1 MTAADVIQQTQH
13 KMGVTVEKLR
23 DDFTRIRTGRAST
36 GLLDK
41 IRVDYYGV
49 PTPINQMAAVKSP
62 DAHMLVVEPWDKSV
76 LRGIEAAILASDL
89 GITPSNDG
97 SVIRLPFPAL
107 TEERRKE
114 MVKQC
119 RSYAEEARVAVR
131 NQRRDANAKIER
143 AKKDA
148 ELPEDEARR
157 AEEQVQKLTDKYIAE
172 VDAMLK
178 KKEADVMEI

>member
-1 MTAADVIQQTQH
+1 MIAEIMDAA
-13 KMGVTVEKLR
+13 KAGMEKALSNLNEA
-23 DDFTRIRTGRAST
+23 FVNVRTGRANPMV
-36 GLLDK
+36 LDK

-119 RSYAEEARVAVR
+119 RGYAEEARVAVR
-131 NQRRDANAKIER
+131 NQRRDANTKIER

>member
-1 MTAADVIQQTQH
+1 
-13 KMGVTVEKLR
+13 
-23 DDFTRIRTGRAST
+23 
-36 GLLDK
+36 
-41 IRVDYYGV
+41 
-49 PTPINQMAAVKSP
+49 
-62 DAHMLVVEPWDKSV
+62 
-76 LRGIEAAILASDL
+76 
-89 GITPSNDG
+89 
-97 SVIRLPFPAL
+97 
-107 TEERRKE
+107 

-131 NQRRDANAKIER
+131 NQRRDANTKIER